1 MGRKTREK
9 GSNPE
14 RKDYSMLLRELQSK
28 QVKRNEKRS
37 KLH

>member
-1 MGRKTREK
+1 MGRKIREK

-28 QVKRNEKRS
+28 QVKKDEKRR